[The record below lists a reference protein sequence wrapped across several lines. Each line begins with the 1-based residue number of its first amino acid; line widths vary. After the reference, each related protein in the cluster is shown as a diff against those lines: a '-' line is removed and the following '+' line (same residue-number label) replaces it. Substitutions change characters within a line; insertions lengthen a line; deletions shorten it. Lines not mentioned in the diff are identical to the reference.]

1 MKPIILK
8 SNLSTVVGMLASL
21 SISSLAFAADA
32 PASSTFTA
40 LQFERGEALYE
51 QQCATCH
58 GAELD
63 SAAAPELIGVTF
75 RKSWSR
81 LGANVGELFNRIST
95 TMPPSDPGSL
105 SESQSLDVLAY
116 VLGRNNVLEGTEA
129 LKNDYNYLSAIP
141 LSRGDEVLDSAA
153 TFIEGIYGTEP
164 SGTGP
169 SFQELLTASTNSK
182 DWLYH
187 NQNYQGTRYSELL
200 EIDTGNAADLEQV
213 CAYQLNTNATMQTG
227 PIVYRGVMY
236 VTNATHT
243 AAINAATCQR

>member
-1 MKPIILK
+1 M
-8 SNLSTVVGMLASL
+8 
-21 SISSLAFAADA
+21 SS
-32 PASSTFTA
+32 PM
-40 LQFERGEALYE
+40 
-51 QQCATCH
+51 C
-58 GAELD
+58 
-63 SAAAPELIGVTF
+63 
-75 RKSWSR
+75 
-81 LGANVGELFNRIST
+81 
-95 TMPPSDPGSL
+95 
-105 SESQSLDVLAY
+105 
-116 VLGRNNVLEGTEA
+116 LGRNNVLEGTES

-243 AAINAATCQR
+243 AAINAATCQRIWSYDWEPKDRMVWGNNRGVAIRDGYVSQGNGRWLSVGSGFGQWQSTLGAAGCRSLAGRNLHHATHDL